1 MSQTSLHSCCTNILL
16 MRLLLIGLRNR
27 NTWIFHSGDRST
39 IQTACFLIKKNKNS
53 LQILQI
59 VQDINLTL
67 NSHTPLCYVRV
78 ISFKSGSW
86 ELLFFLSK
94 NISPFLFQKLLA
106 QFFFCML
113 VPNFYFV
120 FNRYIC
126 VRLLQSCSRIA
137 SAPSSRDR
145 IISVVILNSGL
156 ISCGKHPAG
165 VF

>member
-53 LQILQI
+53 LQI
-59 VQDINLTL
+59 VQEVNLTL

-94 NISPFLFQKLLA
+94 NIINLGPSPFLFQKLLA
-106 QFFFCML
+106 QFFFVCWSQISTL
-113 VPNFYFV
+113 FLIVIFA
-120 FNRYIC
+120 C
-126 VRLLQSCSRIA
+126 VSCSPVPGSHWRQA
-137 SAPSSRDR
+137 RQD
-145 IISVVILNSGL
+145 N
-156 ISCGKHPAG
+156 
-165 VF
+165 

>member
-94 NISPFLFQKLLA
+94 NIINLGSFSKIACPV
-106 QFFFCML
+106 FFCML

-120 FNRYIC
+120 FNPYIC

-137 SAPSSRDR
+137 LAPSSP
-145 IISVVILNSGL
+145 G
-156 ISCGKHPAG
+156 
-165 VF
+165 